1 MRELVRSYL
10 QKGVRRRTFLRRMTQ
25 AGFSAVAAK
34 SALAA
39 LSPAQQ
45 AAAAGAA
52 KPLTRTFKGT
62 GGELLAE
69 QLLDAGVDYLF
80 LGNGTGVS
88 PLCDALVDRPQLK
101 IIMGVHEAL
110 LVAMADG
117 YSRASGKTGF
127 AMFSRVAV
135 PNATA
140 NMYNAMKD
148 RSSVVIASDH
158 IESMESGR

>member
-10 QKGVRRRTFLRRMTQ
+10 QKGLSRRTFLRRMTQ

-39 LSPAQQ
+39 LAPGQEPAS
-45 AAAAGAA
+45 AA
-52 KPLTRTFKGT
+52 KPLTRVFKGT

-88 PLCDALVDRPQLK
+88 PLCDALVDRPKLK